1 MRYRLLV
8 SVLCLLALLS
18 ACTTRPGAP
27 PGARPEHS
35 QVLPAP
41 ANTEAALSQL
51 RQRSGEAQAEL
62 AMAWARSYLAADRAG
77 NAELMLAQVDGAQLS
92 GTQRLEWLMLRA
104 QLLLARQD
112 ADGAL
117 AILTDDSR
125 YRTGQLVQAAPPA
138 VQNRYR
144 LLYADALAIQGDL
157 LASLRARVAAD
168 AMLRDDALR
177 YNQQM
182 IWALLMQLPQSSLD
196 ALAQDIEPELAG
208 WAELAQLY
216 RDPMADID
224 RQVSGLAEW
233 ERRWPGHPA
242 NLDKPAM
249 VQALQQA
256 VRERPR
262 QLAVLLPESG
272 PLAGAAQAVRD
283 GMLAGYYS
291 ALEQGH
297 TVPEFRFY
305 DTRSDELFTLYNK
318 ALDDGADFIIGPL
331 DKEQVTA
338 LAQVQALPVTTLTL
352 NYSDETAL
360 SDNLFQFGLAPEDEA
375 RQIARQAYSEGARLA
390 GVLYPGTEL
399 GQRLAIAFTD
409 TWQSLGGIVTA
420 QRAYGDDISNDVR
433 RMLAVDQSAARSRE
447 VAQFVR
453 EQVHL
458 EGRRRQDLD
467 FIFLVASPLQGR
479 QLKPALNFHYAED
492 LPVYATSHIYSG
504 QPEPRRDH
512 DLNGVRFVD
521 APWLL
526 DQDSSLHQA
535 AAAAWPQ
542 GHGRYERLFAMGVD
556 AYRLQAR
563 LALLREVPGSSLPGA
578 TGALSLDDHRRLVR
592 ELDWAWFRSGRPQ
605 RQPVVLHP

>member
-1 MRYRLLV
+1 MPYRLLV
-8 SVLCLLALLS
+8 SALCLLALLS
-18 ACTTRPGAP
+18 ACTTRPGSP
-27 PGARPEHS
+27 PDARPDHG
-35 QVLPAP
+35 QVLPTP
-41 ANTEAALSQL
+41 ASTDAALTQL
-51 RQRSGEAQAEL
+51 EQRSGPARAEL
-62 AMAWARSYLAADRAG
+62 AMAWARGYLAADRAG
-77 NAELMLAQVDGAQLS
+77 DAELMLAQLD
-92 GTQRLEWLMLRA
+92 GTQLQSELRLEWLMLRA
-104 QLLLARQD
+104 RLLLARQD

-117 AILTDDSR
+117 AILTDDTR
-125 YRTGQLVQAAPPA
+125 YRTEQLVRTAPPPL
-138 VQNRYR
+138 QNRYK
-144 LLYADALAIQGDL
+144 LLRADALAIQGNL
-157 LASLRARVAAD
+157 AASLRERVAAD
-168 AMLRDDALR
+168 AQLKGDALH

-182 IWALLMQLPQSSLD
+182 IWALLMQLSQSGLD
-196 ALAQDIEPELAG
+196 ELAQDREQDMAG

-216 RDPMADID
+216 RDPLADID
-224 RQVSGLAEW
+224 PQVSRIAEW
-233 ERRWPGHPA
+233 ERRWPNHPA
-242 NLDKPAM
+242 NLNKPAM
-249 VQALQQA
+249 VHALQQA

-262 QLAVLLPESG
+262 QLAVLLPDSG

-297 TVPEFRFY
+297 AVPEIRFY
-305 DTRSDELFTLYNK
+305 DTQSGELFALYNR

-375 RQIARQAYSEGARLA
+375 RQIARQAYAEGARLA
-390 GVLYPGTEL
+390 GVLYPATDL

-409 TWQSLGGIVTA
+409 TWQALGGIVTA
-420 QRAYGDDISNDVR
+420 QHTYGDDISNDVR

-467 FIFLVASPLQGR
+467 FIFMVASPLQGR

-526 DQDSSLHQA
+526 DRDSSLHQA

-578 TGALSLDDHRRLVR
+578 TGALTLDDQHRLVR

-605 RQPVVLHP
+605 RQPTVQHP

>member
-1 MRYRLLV
+1 MPYRLLV
-8 SVLCLLALLS
+8 SALCLLALLS
-18 ACTTRPGAP
+18 ACTTRPGTP
-27 PGARPEHS
+27 PGARPDHGP
-35 QVLPAP
+35 VLPAP
-41 ANTEAALSQL
+41 ASADAALLQL
-51 RQRSGEAQAEL
+51 QQRGGEAQAEL
-62 AMAWARSYLAADRAG
+62 AMAWARSYLAADRAED
-77 NAELMLAQVDGAQLS
+77 AELMLTQIDGHQLD

-104 QLLLARQD
+104 RLLLARQD
-112 ADGAL
+112 ADAAL

-125 YRTGQLVQAAPPA
+125 YHTSDLADAAPPA
-138 VQNRYR
+138 VQNRYQ

-157 LASLRARVAAD
+157 PASLRVRVAAD
-168 AMLRDDALR
+168 AMSQGDAR
-177 YNQQM
+177 QYNQQM
-182 IWALLMQLPQSSLD
+182 IWALLMQLPQAGLD
-196 ALAQDIEPELAG
+196 KLAQDREQDLAG
-208 WAELAQLY
+208 WAELARLY
-216 RDPMADID
+216 RDPLADID
-224 RQVSGLAEW
+224 RQVERITEW
-233 ERRWPGHPA
+233 DRRWPDHPA
-242 NLDKPAM
+242 SLNKPAM

-262 QLAVLLPESG
+262 HLAVLLPEAG
-272 PLAGAAQAVRD
+272 PLAGAAQAIRD

-297 TVPEFRFY
+297 TVPEIRFY
-305 DTRSDELFTLYNK
+305 DTHSNELFTLYNK
-318 ALDDGADFIIGPL
+318 AVTDGADFVIGPL

-352 NYSDETAL
+352 NFSDEAAR
-360 SDNLFQFGLAPEDEA
+360 SSNLFQFGLAPEDEA
-375 RQIARQAYSEGARLA
+375 RQIARQAYAEGARLA
-390 GVLYPGTEL
+390 GVLYPATDL

-409 TWQSLGGIVTA
+409 TWQALGGIVTA
-420 QRAYGDDISNDVR
+420 QHTYGDDISNDVR

-526 DQDSSLHQA
+526 DGDSNLHET

-563 LALLREVPGSSLPGA
+563 LALLREAPGSSLPGA
-578 TGALSLDDHRRLVR
+578 TGALTLDDERRLVR
-592 ELDWAWFRSGRPQ
+592 ELDWAWFRNGRPQ
-605 RQPVVLHP
+605 RQPVVLHH